1 MDVMAESFASNS
13 LLGLN
18 TRTGRCCTELVEPL
32 GKEVMTNLQNEK
44 LQLGDIIW
52 MYPVFGCLT
61 NKVALTATSR
71 AVTLNRVTSRPHNIK

>member
-1 MDVMAESFASNS
+1 LE
-13 LLGLN
+13 
-18 TRTGRCCTELVEPL
+18 
-32 GKEVMTNLQNEK
+32 KEVVTDLQNEK